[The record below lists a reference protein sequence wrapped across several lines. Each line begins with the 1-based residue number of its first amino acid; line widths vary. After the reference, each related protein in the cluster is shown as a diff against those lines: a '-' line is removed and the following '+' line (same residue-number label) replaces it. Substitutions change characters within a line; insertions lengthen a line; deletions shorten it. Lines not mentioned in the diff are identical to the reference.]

1 MRIHDTQD
9 IITILNDDCMLDY
22 FKDEILRNYAK
33 QKLKSLGKDD
43 IDDDYADTYLEH
55 ENVNYEDIRSV
66 DYLSVTSKDVYNNI
80 IDEMTT
86 FTMLHVENILTIIEK
101 DQDVGMYY
109 LDNVKVSESEYDY
122 LSWVCE
128 RISDYQE

>member
-1 MRIHDTQD
+1 MRINDTQD

-22 FKDEILRNYAK
+22 FKEEILRNYAK
-33 QKLKSLGKDD
+33 QKLKLLGKDD

-80 IDEMTT
+80 IDEMAT

-109 LDNVKVSESEYDY
+109 LDNIKVSETEYDY

>member
-1 MRIHDTQD
+1 MRINDTQD

-22 FKDEILRNYAK
+22 FKEEILRNYAK
-33 QKLKSLGKDD
+33 QKLKLLGKED

-80 IDEMTT
+80 IDEIAT